1 MVDEKLLATQ
11 GLNKLVRDAQR
22 LLLSLVKGLI
32 PIDLNML
39 GLSEPS
45 ESN

>member
-11 GLNKLVRDAQR
+11 ELNKLVRGTHR
-22 LLLSLVKGLI
+22 LLLSLVRGLI

-39 GLSEPS
+39 SL
-45 ESN
+45 